1 MLGLALDESV
11 ILAAEVGLRRGQLQV
26 RRAAELPVAEA
37 DRLQAPESLGE
48 VVRRFLREHRF
59 GARRVVVGFPTR
71 WLMSREV
78 TVPPAATDAMA
89 AMLRIRAEG
98 EFSTALDELD
108 VDCANDPSPQ
118 GGNVLLVATLRRRRE
133 EVLRMAGAAKLRVQ
147 AITAT
152 DVVLAAASDSAKAGL
167 GLMLRLTPASAEF
180 AVTAD
185 GRCRMLRHVPFA
197 GDGQPEAKGS
207 RVLGTVSDE
216 ARRALSLLS
225 GGPTVEGGGGVTLW
239 DGIGLEAPDRQALRD
254 KLALPGTDGANLAS
268 LGVVVSEP
276 LDELQQRRLA
286 PAVALAAAGL
296 RPSSRGVNFLHSR
309 LGLVQRKVLG
319 RRAIWAACI
328 GAALGLAGVAFLWT
342 MWSETRD
349 VSALRDKKNR
359 MQADVDQAQRVVK
372 RVSAAAGWYDRRP
385 PLLECLRRLTL
396 AFPEEGRIWTTN
408 LTLKDNLQGVLSGE
422 AVDSKSVLDLLDR
435 LKASGVL
442 PDIKVLYMRE
452 KGGSSRDVLF
462 AINFSFSAGELGR

>member
-1 MLGLALDESV
+1 
-11 ILAAEVGLRRGQLQV
+11 
-26 RRAAELPVAEA
+26 
-37 DRLQAPESLGE
+37 
-48 VVRRFLREHRF
+48 
-59 GARRVVVGFPTR
+59 
-71 WLMSREV
+71 
-78 TVPPAATDAMA
+78 
-89 AMLRIRAEG
+89 
-98 EFSTALDELD
+98 
-108 VDCANDPSPQ
+108 
-118 GGNVLLVATLRRRRE
+118 
-133 EVLRMAGAAKLRVQ
+133 
-147 AITAT
+147 
-152 DVVLAAASDSAKAGL
+152 
-167 GLMLRLTPASAEF
+167 
-180 AVTAD
+180 
-185 GRCRMLRHVPFA
+185 
-197 GDGQPEAKGS
+197 
-207 RVLGTVSDE
+207 
-216 ARRALSLLS
+216 
-225 GGPTVEGGGGVTLW
+225 
-239 DGIGLEAPDRQALRD
+239 
-254 KLALPGTDGANLAS
+254 
-268 LGVVVSEP
+268 
-276 LDELQQRRLA
+276 
-286 PAVALAAAGL
+286 
-296 RPSSRGVNFLHSR
+296 VNFLHSR